1 MKLYHFNIFNNYIG
15 IYIAGVLLVNLL
27 IAIISSVYEQMSTV
41 VDSSHR
47 AVLIQYYNTYKWDE
61 KFGYL
66 IFLSS
71 PFNKSWIYTFD
82 KASIRFKNKFKT
94 LKKWLV
100 KKNWHKIYFL

>member
-47 AVLIQYYNTYKWDE
+47 AVLIQYVDSSHRAVLIQYYNTYKWDE

-71 PFNKSWIYTFD
+71 PFNKS
-82 KASIRFKNKFKT
+82 
-94 LKKWLV
+94 
-100 KKNWHKIYFL
+100 

>member
-71 PFNKSWIYTFD
+71 PFNKS
-82 KASIRFKNKFKT
+82 
-94 LKKWLV
+94 
-100 KKNWHKIYFL
+100 